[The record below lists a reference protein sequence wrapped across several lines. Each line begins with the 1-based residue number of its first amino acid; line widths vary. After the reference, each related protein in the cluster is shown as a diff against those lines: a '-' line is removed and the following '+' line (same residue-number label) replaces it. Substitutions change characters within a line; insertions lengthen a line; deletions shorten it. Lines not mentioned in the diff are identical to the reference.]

1 MEDSKKIN
9 FKKYSS
15 LEGDASFRKFYRK
28 KNTKGTSIIVFAHKE
43 KEKNLLD
50 YASVNKLLNINGI
63 LVPNLISENYKKNFI
78 EIDDLGNKTV
88 FSELKKK
95 NNSKVFF
102 LILKKL
108 IKIQNIKT
116 NKIKNFQ
123 NKFYKIKKYT
133 NKTLIDEAKLFLNW
147 YLPDYYKGKKGE
159 YIKKKFLKIFINMC
173 KNLKNENNTF
183 VHRDFH
189 VSNIMIYKKKLFI
202 IDSQDALFGNIAY
215 DLASLIDDVRIRTS
229 KKIKKMI
236 YEKYF
241 LINKKKINK
250 KNFNNDFLILSILRN
265 FKIIGIFKRL
275 HKRDKKKTYLKLI
288 PYAWKLIEER
298 IEESKDFKHLKSNI
312 DMYFPKEFR
321 YKL

>member
-1 MEDSKKIN
+1 MNLDKKNLKEI
-9 FKKYSS
+9 K
-15 LEGDASFRKFYRK
+15 GDASFRFFYRK
-28 KNTKGTSIIVFAHKE
+28 KDKKKNSIIVYAKKE
-43 KEKNLLD
+43 KKKNLLIYD
-50 YASVNKLLNINGI
+50 CINKLLIKNKIKAPKLYN
-63 LVPNLISENYKKNFI
+63 ENYKKNFI
-78 EIDDLGNKTV
+78 EIEDFGDETLYKILNN
-88 FSELKKK
+88 KKK
-95 NNSKVFF
+95 NKIILFKKVISL
-102 LILKKL
+102 LINIQKIKK
-108 IKIQNIKT
+108 KE
-116 NKIKNFQ
+116 IKNFQ

-133 NKTLIDEAKLFLNW
+133 NKILIDEAKLFLNW
-147 YLPDYYKGKKGE
+147 YLPDYYKGKKRE
-159 YIKKKFLKIFINMC
+159 YIKKKFLKIFSNMC

-215 DLASLIDDVRIRTS
+215 DLASLIDDVRIKTS
-229 KKIKKMI
+229 KKIKKTI

-298 IEESKDFKHLKSNI
+298 VEERKDFKYLKINI
-312 DMYFPKEFR
+312 DKYFPKEVR
-321 YKL
+321 YKI

>member
-1 MEDSKKIN
+1 
-9 FKKYSS
+9 
-15 LEGDASFRKFYRK
+15 
-28 KNTKGTSIIVFAHKE
+28 
-43 KEKNLLD
+43 
-50 YASVNKLLNINGI
+50 
-63 LVPNLISENYKKNFI
+63 
-78 EIDDLGNKTV
+78 
-88 FSELKKK
+88 
-95 NNSKVFF
+95 
-102 LILKKL
+102 
-108 IKIQNIKT
+108 
-116 NKIKNFQ
+116 
-123 NKFYKIKKYT
+123 
-133 NKTLIDEAKLFLNW
+133 
-147 YLPDYYKGKKGE
+147 
-159 YIKKKFLKIFINMC
+159 MC

-215 DLASLIDDVRIRTS
+215 DLASLIDDVRIKTS
-229 KKIKKMI
+229 KKIKKTI

-298 IEESKDFKHLKSNI
+298 VEERKDFKYLKINI
-312 DMYFPKEFR
+312 DKYFPKEVR